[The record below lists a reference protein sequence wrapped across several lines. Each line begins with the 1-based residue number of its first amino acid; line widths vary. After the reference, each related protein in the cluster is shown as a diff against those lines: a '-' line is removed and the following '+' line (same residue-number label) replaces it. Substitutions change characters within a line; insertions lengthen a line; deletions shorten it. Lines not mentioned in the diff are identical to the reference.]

1 MINIFKTI
9 RDERDDFLN
18 NEIEVVPGY
27 NFSQYE
33 TVKKIHLYYNSQY
46 VNGNYDVINGVQR
59 KKVFHNISNWRCEVA
74 TKMIDLDVKDFT
86 LISNNPDQDLN
97 VYLLEKELKAWLKKN
112 DMGQILNQISENL
125 PKYGSCILKKNKDD
139 IYLVDLRYL
148 YNDQSAECLE
158 DGRYVLLKNFL
169 SHQELREMGKKGW
182 EKVQDAIDNFSGKYN
197 LGYDQLGNGTSVDGS
212 LQQSNKDV
220 PLVEVFERYGQVPLS
235 WFTDKEKDEN
245 EYVLAK
251 YICAGVD
258 EVTKNDEGV
267 ITEEDGIVLYKEQID
282 EMPFKEVHYNRT
294 NGRWLGIGIVETLF
308 ENQRRINEVKNQ
320 EAMALELAS
329 VQLFQTRDTTIA
341 SNILTDVNNGEILR
355 VKSEITPIATESRN
369 VTGFKVVSDEIE
381 QHSDSLTFS
390 RDVVSGENPPASAT
404 LGAIQ
409 IQTQQTTAVFE
420 YKKENIGLF
429 LSEFI
434 EDLVFPQIEKE
445 LNKEHVLRLTGS
457 FEEMQKLRNNFV
469 VNCTNREFFDKIIS
483 DDNFDP
489 TQENYDLIKETYTQK
504 ANAFGDKIW
513 TKVIKNFFKDLD
525 YYVDLTITGENKNP
539 FAQIQNGQ
547 ALLMTMQKD
556 PTIMQDPVK
565 KKLLFKIMS
574 NMGWHMS
581 ELEDLNSTQPS
592 PMQMQQMQQMQ
603 LQANQPQM
611 AQQNG
616 QGNLQ

>member
-1 MINIFKTI
+1 MIDIFKTI
-9 RDERDDFLN
+9 REERDDFLN

-59 KKVFHNISNWRCEVA
+59 KKIFHNISNWRCEVA

-86 LISNNPDQDLN
+86 LVSNNPEQDLN
-97 VYLLEKELKAWLKKN
+97 VYLLEKELKVWLKKN

-125 PKYGSCILKKNKDD
+125 PKYGTCVLKKNKDD
-139 IYLVDLRYL
+139 VYLVDLRYL

-158 DGRYVLLKNFL
+158 DGRYVLIKNFL

-182 EKVQDAIDNFSGKYN
+182 ENVQDAIDNFSGKYT
-197 LGYDQLGNGTSVDGS
+197 LGYDQLGTGTSVDGS

-235 WFTDKEKDEN
+235 WFTDKESDDN

-251 YICAGVD
+251 YVCAGID
-258 EVTKNDEGV
+258 EVTKNDDGV
-267 ITEEDGIVLYKEQID
+267 ITEEDGIVLYKEQIE

-294 NGRWLGIGIVETLF
+294 SGRWLGIGIVETLF
-308 ENQRRINEVKNQ
+308 ENQRRINEIKNQ
-320 EAMALELAS
+320 EAVALELAS

-341 SNILTDVNNGEILR
+341 SNILTDLNNGDVLR

-369 VTGFKVVSDEIE
+369 VTGFKVASDEIE

-390 RDVVSGENPPASAT
+390 RDVVSGETPPASAT

-457 FEEMQKLRNNFV
+457 FEEMQKLRNNFI
-469 VNCTNREFFDKIIS
+469 VNCTNREFFEKVIA
-483 DDNFDP
+483 DDEFDP

-513 TKVIKNFFKDLD
+513 TKVMKNFFKDLD

-547 ALLMTMQKD
+547 ALLLTMQKD
-556 PTIMQDPVK
+556 PTIMQDPIK
-565 KKLLFKIMS
+565 KKLLFKIMA

-592 PMQMQQMQQMQ
+592 PMQMQQMQQQ

-616 QGNLQ
+616 QANVQ